1 MLCPSVAGCSCVDC
15 SVPRAPVPAVV
26 EWDSGRGWRSEPLAP
41 RAGLQVREDRLLVE
55 GLGTGGARK
64 GGNPGRACP
73 ERGAS
78 ERSLPGCG
86 RWGGGQWPQGRAE
99 QGGCVKKGQC
109 GATGRAA
116 SRTLREMPFLPGRHL
131 GCLEHLQY
139 GRGSRGPR
147 RCHRG
152 TAPVSPQPHGP
163 WGRLD
168 GPTADGSVY
177 SVPGECTERPPRLS
191 PLLAG
196 GSSQLS
202 PCSHACPQRPVS
214 AEPPPRGLLH
224 LCVVF

>member
-1 MLCPSVAGCSCVDC
+1 MCGDSWPEREGGSPAPCGEGRCCVLCPSVAGCSCVDC

-41 RAGLQVREDRLLVE
+41 RAGLQVQEDRLLVE

-109 GATGRAA
+109 GVTGRAA
-116 SRTLREMPFLPGRHL
+116 PRLPGTSPVQERVLWAPSVPPRHSTSKAPNL
-131 GCLEHLQY
+131 TVPGAGWTAPQRTAVSTLSQASALK
-139 GRGSRGPR
+139 GPR
-147 RCHRG
+147 GC
-152 TAPVSPQPHGP
+152 PH
-163 WGRLD
+163 
-168 GPTADGSVY
+168 S
-177 SVPGECTERPPRLS
+177 
-191 PLLAG
+191 
-196 GSSQLS
+196 
-202 PCSHACPQRPVS
+202 
-214 AEPPPRGLLH
+214 
-224 LCVVF
+224 